1 MFYLFTFD
9 FLSLITA
16 KEKKII
22 MGKLKMKTK
31 TRLKERFV
39 IVVDSFLTEIMSQLL
54 YNS

>member
-1 MFYLFTFD
+1 MFY
-9 FLSLITA
+9 LSLITA

-22 MGKLKMKTK
+22 MGKIKMKTK

-39 IVVDSFLTEIMSQLL
+39 MVVDSSLTDMMSQLL